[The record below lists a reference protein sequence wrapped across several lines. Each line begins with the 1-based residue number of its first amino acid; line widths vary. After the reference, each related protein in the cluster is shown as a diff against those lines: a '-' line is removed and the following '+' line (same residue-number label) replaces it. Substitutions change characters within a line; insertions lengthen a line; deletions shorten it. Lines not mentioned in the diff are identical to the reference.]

1 MRENVI
7 EWIDGDNT
15 ISVTLYQKRYV
26 NKVRRLANTDNRVQ
40 ILAENSDGSIFAHL
54 PLEMLKLTQ
63 KRRTELTDERREELA
78 ERMRNMPRSKNDP
91 TPKQNEE

>member
-7 EWIDGDNT
+7 EWLDGDNT
-15 ISVTLYQKRYV
+15 ISVTLYQKRLV

-40 ILAENSDGSIFAHL
+40 ILAENNDGSIFAHL

-63 KRRTELTDERREELA
+63 KHKSNITDERREELA

-91 TPKQNEE
+91 TPKPNEE